1 MMKAAI
7 IVAAIVA
14 TMIVTKTL
22 PFIESTN
29 IPALSSRTL
38 YIVTLVVDMVVVGV
52 GASVVISVVRRF
64 VEANLATVVVF
75 GKLLFALVAVAIV
88 VTMEEVGF
96 VIKEIIF
103 VVWGVVEG
111 IVAVVVNV
119 VAVLGIE
126 VVLLGIKVM
135 VATVATVVEAVV
147 VVGLIVKR
155 VVVVGVVVER
165 VVVVGVVVEAVVG
178 LDVDVIVVGADVV
191 VMAGVFIVVDS
202 VIVVKS
208 KACNITV
215 EVITQF
221 IGFGESKRRT
231 RTTFSYK

>member
-135 VATVATVVEAVV
+135 VATVVEAVV
-147 VVGLIVKR
+147 VVGLIVK
-155 VVVVGVVVER
+155 R